1 MSKLASSNNPKAD
14 LGRSAQP
21 TQVAQVAVD
30 QEAVY
35 PATSPKRFSRLA
47 SRVRSNI
54 PVIVFL
60 LVVLGLWQLIVDLE
74 HVPMLVLPTPT
85 RILTTLWG
93 SRGPLLSNML
103 VTGEEVVLGLLI
115 GLLLGIACGIAIDYS
130 VPVNRILFPV
140 VVTSQTIPIFAIA
153 PLLVIWFG
161 FGLTPKIIIVTI
173 GVFFPVTI
181 NQVAGLRSVDEEI
194 LNLFRSHRA
203 HQWQIFRYARFPASL
218 PYLIAGAQIG
228 VTFSVIGAVFAEW
241 VGASRGIGAY
251 MVNANSLSETDQVF
265 AAIVVVSAVTIL
277 LVALTRWVGRLVTPW
292 QQGEKRE
299 F

>member
-1 MSKLASSNNPKAD
+1 VS
-14 LGRSAQP
+14 RF
-21 TQVAQVAVD
+21 
-30 QEAVY
+30 
-35 PATSPKRFSRLA
+35 FSRLA

-60 LVVLGLWQLIVDLE
+60 LVVLGLWQLFVDVK
-74 HVPMLVLPTPT
+74 HTPMLILPAPS
-85 RILTTLWG
+85 RILTTLWD
-93 SRGPLLSNML
+93 SRGPLSSNML
-103 VTGEEVVLGLLI
+103 ITSVEVVLGLLF

-130 VPVNRILFPV
+130 VPVNRVLFPV

-161 FGLTPKIIIVTI
+161 FGMTPKVIIVTI

-181 NQVAGLRSVDEEI
+181 NQVAGLRSVDEEV
-194 LNLFRSHRA
+194 LNLFRSHEARR
-203 HQWQIFRYARFPASL
+203 WQIFRYARFPASL
-218 PYLIAGAQIG
+218 PYLIAGAQVG

-251 MVNANSLSETDQVF
+251 MVNANQLSETDQVF

-277 LVALTRWVGRLVTPW
+277 LVALTRWVGRAVTPW
-292 QQGEKRE
+292 QRGVKHG